1 MIRST
6 DSPGEVKI
14 DLGRNWAT
22 MEVHDRLGRCG
33 GVGLSRLRWGKSQ
46 SALVS
51 LAEKMTNFECSTFD
65 ILKDL

>member
-1 MIRST
+1 
-6 DSPGEVKI
+6 
-14 DLGRNWAT
+14 

-33 GVGLSRLRWGKSQ
+33 GVGVSRLRWGKSQ

-51 LAEKMTNFECSTFD
+51 LVEKTTNFECSTFD